1 MNETSQNNY
10 LTNSYVL
17 IGSALLIYWFIEK
30 RKLVNQNLNKIK
42 SSSDLNYENSSSFH
56 AFVLTES
63 KQYKVPKQLVIDAK
77 KMNKKQCAQTILDN
91 QHMINKTKMSQDDRQ
106 SILNMVNYLE
116 SKLDE
121 K

>member
-17 IGSALLIYWFIEK
+17 IGSALLIYWFIQK
-30 RKLVNQNLNKIK
+30 RNLVNKNLNKIE
-42 SSSDLNYENSSSFH
+42 SASNLYYENSKSFN
-56 AFVLTES
+56 AFIASES

-77 KMNKKQCAQTILDN
+77 KMSKKECAQTILDN
-91 QHMINKTKMSQDDRQ
+91 QNMINKTKMSQDERQ
-106 SILNMVNYLE
+106 SILNMVDYLE
-116 SKLDE
+116 NKLDE